1 MKLKEYYKQK
11 IAESNDAWVPY
22 TRAVLKIISMASLVI
37 WFFKSASYNTE
48 THKTFGEMANR
59 INQIEETKQFSE
71 EYGYLMFNM
80 GIRGMLIISLILMF
94 CYILITAFVDRSY
107 PTVIGIVLGS
117 VSLQFIPTTVGAGS
131 IALFIMVVAIAI
143 NSMIKM
149 YERTKQEI
157 MAITRMNIERD
168 LLATYEPYLDI
179 QVTVNNGEQV
189 QISELAKAD
198 IEGIVLQEIL
208 NNYKQKSSDLN

>member
-11 IAESNDAWVPY
+11 IAESNDAWVQP
-22 TRAVLKIISMASLVI
+22 TRVALKIISMASLVV

-48 THKTFGEMANR
+48 THKTFGEMADR

-80 GIRGMLIISLILMF
+80 GIRGMLIVSLVLMF
-94 CYILITAFVDRSY
+94 SYILITAFVDRNY

-117 VSLQFIPTTVGAGS
+117 VSLQFIPTTVGAGRVA
-131 IALFIMVVAIAI
+131 ILVIVVAIAI
-143 NSMIKM
+143 NYMVKL
-149 YERTKQEI
+149 YENTKWEI
-157 MAITRMNIERD
+157 EEQIRINTEQD

-179 QVTVNNGEQV
+179 HVTMNNGEKV
-189 QISELAKAD
+189 QISELAKAN
-198 IEGIVLQEIL
+198 IEGIVLQEVL
-208 NNYKQKSSDLN
+208 NKHKQGDQN